1 MNAIQLTG
9 LSRLS
14 FAALALIGS
23 ISLAGETLAQTAV
36 SIGTAKDP
44 NVAAQIV
51 IARDKNFFKEAGL
64 NVTVHDFPSGGDLMA
79 AFVGGSV
86 QMGSAGLTP
95 VITLR
100 SRPYPVVIVA
110 RVSDISG
117 VQQLIV
123 REDVQKP
130 EDLYGKKIGIMRG
143 TDSEAFFN
151 SVVESYGL
159 RANEFQ
165 LINLNPTEMIQAFVQ
180 KDVNAIAVW
189 EPHATRAREAG
200 QGKTLISGTRSF
212 IPGKEGP
219 KRIFGG
225 QAVLF
230 ASEDFVAKQPDTV
243 KRVLSA
249 LFKANA
255 FISNNRSEAIEIL
268 AKAFQLTPKQMS
280 EIADRNAYTL
290 ALDSQMVT
298 DIEKF
303 SGFLVSVGKIP
314 KPLDVPASIDAAPLR
329 ASFPDLVRLK

>member
-1 MNAIQLTG
+1 MNAIRSTT
-9 LSRLS
+9 LSRLA
-14 FAALALIGS
+14 FAAIALIGT
-23 ISLAGETLAQTAV
+23 IGLAHPTSAQTAV

-51 IARDKNFFKEAGL
+51 IAREKGFFKEAGL
-64 NVTVHDFPSGGDLMA
+64 DAAINDFPSGGDLMA
-79 AFVGGSV
+79 ALVGGSV
-86 QMGSAGLTP
+86 QMGSAGISP
-95 VITLR
+95 VVTLR

-117 VQQLIV
+117 IQQLIV
-123 REDVQKP
+123 EKDVQKP

-143 TDSEAFFN
+143 TDSEAFFS
-151 SVVESYGL
+151 SVVEGYGL
-159 RANEFQ
+159 NASQFQ

-180 KDVNAIAVW
+180 KDVSAIAVW

-200 QGKTLISGTRSF
+200 QGKTLISGTQSF

-219 KRIFGG
+219 KRVYGG

-249 LFKANA
+249 LDKANA
-255 FISNNRSEAIEIL
+255 FIVNNRSEALNIM
-268 AKAFQLTPKQMS
+268 AKAFQLTPKQMAD
-280 EIADRNAYTL
+280 IADRNAYTL
-290 ALDSQMVT
+290 TLDNQMVS

-303 SGFLVSVGKIP
+303 SQFLLSAGKIS
-314 KPLDVPASIDAAPLR
+314 KPLDVATAIDSAPLR
-329 ASFPDLVRLK
+329 AFSPSLVKLK